1 MKTDD
6 LIRAMTADAGK
17 PPVSMRRVWLVALG
31 GAILIAAAVFALFLG
46 PRPDIAA
53 AAETSRFLFKF
64 VVTAAL
70 FASAIPVL
78 RSLARPADAAPFPLM
93 LAAPSLLL
101 LAIALELVAL
111 PQAQW
116 RPALVGT
123 NAFYC
128 LTLIPLLGLGPL
140 AAMLAALK
148 RGAPTSPVLAGA
160 VAGLAAGGL
169 AAIFYAAYCTDD
181 SPLFVA
187 TWYSL
192 AVLMLTVLGAVVGRT
207 VLRW

>member
-6 LIRAMTADAGK
+6 LIRAITADAGK
-17 PPVSMRRVWLVALG
+17 PPVSMRSVWLVALG
-31 GAILIAAAVFALFLG
+31 GAILMAAAVFALFLG
-46 PRPDIAA
+46 PRPDFAA
-53 AAETSRFLFKF
+53 ALETSRFLFKF
-64 VVTAAL
+64 MVTAAL

-78 RSLARPADAAPFPLM
+78 QTLARPADVAPFPLM
-93 LAAPSLLL
+93 VVAPSLLL
-101 LAIALELVAL
+101 LAIGLELVAL
-111 PQAQW
+111 PQAEW

-140 AAMLAALK
+140 AAMLTALR
-148 RGAPTSPVLAGA
+148 RGAPTNPVLAGA
-160 VAGLAAGGL
+160 AAGLAAGGL

-181 SPLFVA
+181 SPLFLA

-192 AVLMLTVLGAVVGRT
+192 AILLLTILGALAGRM